1 MEGFSYI
8 MYYAAGAVRVSVCIS
23 LVNLLYERML
33 KRKYAFVPY
42 FIGAAVLLV
51 TLLLSLS

>member
-1 MEGFSYI
+1 
-8 MYYAAGAVRVSVCIS
+8 MYYAAGAVRVSVCLS